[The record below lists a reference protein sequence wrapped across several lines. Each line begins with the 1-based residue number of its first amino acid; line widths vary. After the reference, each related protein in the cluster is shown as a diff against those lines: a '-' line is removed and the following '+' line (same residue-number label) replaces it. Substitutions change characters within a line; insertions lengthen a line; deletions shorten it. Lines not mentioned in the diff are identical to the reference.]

1 MKFKE
6 IKNRSITELQK
17 LLADSRQKLME
28 LRFKSASGQLK
39 NVREIREIKKTIS
52 KVLFLIKQKSK
63 EGK

>member
-17 LLADSRQKLME
+17 LLADSRQKSME
-28 LRFKSASGQLK
+28 LRFKSAFGQLK